1 MSVFPGP
8 PPTSEDDLTLR
19 RLLYSQRQAGQP
31 ISAQYLPLGARTER
45 LAARADRAARADLPQ
60 LTRQQKR
67 VHISTQSESAD
78 TAATRAVL
86 PRAARRAAASACMHA
101 STAGPPQNERYVRKC
116 INASKFWWIFGK

>member
-31 ISAQYLPLGARTER
+31 ISAQQLPLGARTER
-45 LAARADRAARADLPQ
+45 LATNADRAARADLPQ

-67 VHISTQSESAD
+67 VHISTQSELS
-78 TAATRAVL
+78 THRQLV
-86 PRAARRAAASACMHA
+86 PFAARCVSSHACIDRRYAA
-101 STAGPPQNERYVRKC
+101 E
-116 INASKFWWIFGK
+116 

>member
-1 MSVFPGP
+1 MGGFQISKIPSYWSFIRLAPSLSCRLPGP

-60 LTRQQKR
+60 LTRQQ
-67 VHISTQSESAD
+67 
-78 TAATRAVL
+78 
-86 PRAARRAAASACMHA
+86 
-101 STAGPPQNERYVRKC
+101 
-116 INASKFWWIFGK
+116 